1 MPNGSGLGVT
11 IGMSEVTWRSARR
24 TEVIVIALE
33 RGGDSLSDER
43 KPISE
48 GFERH
53 FVTWM
58 LKIMGHCQ
66 QRFGGFYICMLL
78 LI

>member
-1 MPNGSGLGVT
+1 L
-11 IGMSEVTWRSARR
+11 
-24 TEVIVIALE
+24 
-33 RGGDSLSDER
+33 DER

-58 LKIMGHCQ
+58 LKIIGHCQ
-66 QRFGGFYICMLL
+66 QCFGGFYICMLL